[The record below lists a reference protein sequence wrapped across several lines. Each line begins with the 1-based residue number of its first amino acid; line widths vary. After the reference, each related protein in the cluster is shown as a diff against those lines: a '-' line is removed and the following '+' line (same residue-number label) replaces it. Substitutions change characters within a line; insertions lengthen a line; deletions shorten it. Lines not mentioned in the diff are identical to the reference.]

1 MQLFIRK
8 LIMIILLYFLV
19 PQTNLNADEGLNI
32 TCINMKNILGQ
43 NYKPLKFKL
52 EAVGFQYFDENLN
65 KFVTI
70 KSNKL
75 VINDNFLAVRI
86 KDYELGFQM
95 IKLNDHKKPT
105 LVMSKYHFKSGLF
118 LDHYKCN
125 SKKSYLN

>member
-8 LIMIILLYFLV
+8 LIMIILLYFLE
-19 PQTNLNADEGLNI
+19 PHTNLNADEGLNI

-52 EAVGFQYFDENLN
+52 EAVGFQYFDENIN

-86 KDYELGFQM
+86 
-95 IKLNDHKKPT
+95 
-105 LVMSKYHFKSGLF
+105 
-118 LDHYKCN
+118 
-125 SKKSYLN
+125 